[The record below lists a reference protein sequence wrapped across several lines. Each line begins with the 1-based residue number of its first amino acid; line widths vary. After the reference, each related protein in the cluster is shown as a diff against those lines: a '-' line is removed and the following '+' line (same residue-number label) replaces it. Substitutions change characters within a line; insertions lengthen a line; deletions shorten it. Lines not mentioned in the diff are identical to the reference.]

1 MTRRTTRR
9 TLAFRLVG
17 VGFAVVAAAVAALA
31 AAGPGQAS
39 ETRTII
45 GSSLVNDG
53 ALALGRGKIG
63 KAIDLTRRALDSGDL
78 KPHDIAVAHSNLCAA
93 FEALRAFQIALDH
106 CTRAIDINGRNWRFY
121 NNRGTARLGLGDVAG
136 ALVDYEK
143 AKSLNPYHPIID
155 RNLAIALGRLE
166 TGDTAPMVPERD
178 T

>member
-1 MTRRTTRR
+1 MKRRTR
-9 TLAFRLVG
+9 AFRLVG
-17 VGFAVVAAAVAALA
+17 IGLAIAGAAATALTD
-31 AAGPGQAS
+31 AGPAQAS

-53 ALALGRGKIG
+53 ALALGRGKIA
-63 KAIDLTRRALDSGDL
+63 KAIDLTRQALDSGDL

-121 NNRGTARLGLGDVAG
+121 NNRGTARLGLGDIAG

-143 AKSLNPYHPIID
+143 AKTLNPYHPVID
-155 RNLAIALGRLE
+155 RNLAIALQRLE
-166 TGDTAPMVPERD
+166 AGATDPLVRERD